1 MAEITLRKARTIIKA
16 ALARARAD
24 GLKPLAV
31 VVLDAGGH
39 VRAAEREDGAT
50 PGRMPIA
57 EAKAYGAVMLGVA
70 GTALKARADSAGGMA
85 FVLAANGVFGGR
97 LVPVPGGVL
106 VRDAKGALIGAVGVS
121 GDVSEADAAAAL
133 AGITAAGLSG
143 EA

>member
-1 MAEITLRKARTIIKA
+1 MAEITLRKARTIIRT
-16 ALARARAD
+16 ALAKAREME
-24 GLKPLAV
+24 LKPLAV

-39 VRAAEREDGAT
+39 VNACEREDGAT
-50 PGRMPIA
+50 PGRFALA
-57 EAKAYGAVMLGVA
+57 EGKAYGAVMLGVS
-70 GTALKARADSAGGMA
+70 GTALKDRAASGGEA
-85 FVLAANGVFGGR
+85 FVYAANGIFGGK